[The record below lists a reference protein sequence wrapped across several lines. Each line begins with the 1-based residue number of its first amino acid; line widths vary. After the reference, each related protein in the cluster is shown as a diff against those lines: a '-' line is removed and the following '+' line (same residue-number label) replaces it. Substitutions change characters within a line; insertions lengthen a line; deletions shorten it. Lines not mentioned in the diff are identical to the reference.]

1 MKKKTALIFIL
12 MFTLAFTLLMTGCG
26 SSPSNLEE
34 YIAQNEDALSSLQ
47 NASEEGMA
55 VTAEGN
61 NLVYTYDL
69 SKVDSYTEDIATNE
83 VTISAL
89 ESALDGGASTF
100 QNIAKVLED
109 QTEIDG
115 IQVVVKYNWKD
126 QVLVE
131 KTFTSGE

>member
-47 NASEEGMA
+47 NSSEEGMA

-69 SKVDSYTEDIATNE
+69 SKVDGYTEDIATNE
-83 VTISAL
+83 ATIAAL

-109 QTEIDG
+109 QTEIGG
-115 IQVVVKYNWKD
+115 IQVIVKYNWKD

>member
-26 SSPSNLEE
+26 SSPSKLEE

-69 SKVDSYTEDIATNE
+69 SKVDGYTEDIATNE
-83 VTISAL
+83 ATVAAL

-100 QNIAKVLED
+100 QNIAKALED
-109 QTEIDG
+109 QTEIGG
-115 IQVVVKYNWKD
+115 IQVIVKYNWKD

>member
-47 NASEEGMA
+47 NSSEEGMA

-69 SKVDSYTEDIATNE
+69 SKVDGYTEDIATNE
-83 VTISAL
+83 ATISAL